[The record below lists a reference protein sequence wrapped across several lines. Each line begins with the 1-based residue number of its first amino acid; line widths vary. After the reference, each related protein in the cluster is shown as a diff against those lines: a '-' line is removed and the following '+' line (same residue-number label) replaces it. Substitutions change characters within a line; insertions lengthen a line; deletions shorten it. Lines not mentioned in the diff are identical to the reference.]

1 MDESEKSM
9 YAPQLK
15 AAVPDAD
22 DKEQYFKVNVL
33 VYFSSDFDSDRCTA
47 GQMD

>member
-1 MDESEKSM
+1 M

-33 VYFSSDFDSDRCTA
+33 VCFPFSSILTCCTV

>member
-1 MDESEKSM
+1 M

-33 VYFSSDFDSDRCTA
+33 VCFSFSSMLMGCTV

>member
-1 MDESEKSM
+1 VEESEKAM
-9 YAPQLK
+9 HAPQLK

-22 DKEQYFKVNVL
+22 DKEQYFKVNVFCFPFGSIL
-33 VYFSSDFDSDRCTA
+33 TGYII

>member
-1 MDESEKSM
+1 MHL
-9 YAPQLK
+9 PQLK

-33 VYFSSDFDSDRCTA
+33 VYSRSP
-47 GQMD
+47 QN